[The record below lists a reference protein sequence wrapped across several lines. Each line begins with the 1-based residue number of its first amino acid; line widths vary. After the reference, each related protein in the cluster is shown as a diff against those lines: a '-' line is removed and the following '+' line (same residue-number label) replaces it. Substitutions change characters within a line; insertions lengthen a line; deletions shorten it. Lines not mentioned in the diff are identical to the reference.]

1 MSSFFSGARFLETQ
15 IQVDSL
21 SGTTSPAAPWKGD
34 RGQGHQANLWQIFQ
48 RRNVIK
54 PSSTGLKPRR
64 MPRVSIGD
72 EEDDAF
78 RPQFSNS
85 FKICCNFQKTIYW
98 STILCTANSPLTTLL
113 LLRSLLFWQ
122 KKYLYLAPFCASNPG
137 CDLRSQLLKKLL
149 LHSIVIIFYCNH
161 ILL

>member
-1 MSSFFSGARFLETQ
+1 
-15 IQVDSL
+15 
-21 SGTTSPAAPWKGD
+21 
-34 RGQGHQANLWQIFQ
+34 
-48 RRNVIK
+48 
-54 PSSTGLKPRR
+54 

-72 EEDDAF
+72 EDDDAF

-122 KKYLYLAPFCASNPG
+122 KKYLYLALFCASNPG

-149 LHSIVIIFYCNH
+149 LHSIVIISYCNH
-161 ILL
+161 ISTCNQSLRTSSLCFKIIKDNILVLCKAYINSSERKHKMKCFMTVKEIHFHG

>member
-1 MSSFFSGARFLETQ
+1 
-15 IQVDSL
+15 
-21 SGTTSPAAPWKGD
+21 
-34 RGQGHQANLWQIFQ
+34 
-48 RRNVIK
+48 
-54 PSSTGLKPRR
+54 

-72 EEDDAF
+72 EDDDAF

-113 LLRSLLFWQ
+113 LLRSSLFWQ
-122 KKYLYLAPFCASNPG
+122 KKYLYLALFRASNPG

-149 LHSIVIIFYCNH
+149 LHSIVIILFVIISYCNH
-161 ILL
+161 ISTCNQSLRKSSLCFKIIKDNILVLCKAYINSSERKHKMKCFMTVKEIHILG